1 MNVLIVADRFFPSDP
16 GGLARVAWDAAKAL
30 ARRGH
35 DVAFVAAESGPGAT
49 PPATSIVE
57 GVTVHRFVRPVYPAW
72 HPQRASV
79 PIKLYAQAV
88 KQALAGARF
97 DTVHFH
103 SIFTGMAV
111 LQAIG
116 GQAKRPRLVYTIHSP
131 VAQEQH
137 LTWSR
142 QGLIGVFNSWIGMPI
157 VRRMEQQLIAAAD
170 VVHVLSEFTAAQ
182 LRSEHPQLS
191 KRYRV
196 IPHFVYR
203 DWRRTLSRDE
213 ARRRLG
219 WQVAT
224 PSLFTVRQLR
234 YRYGI
239 EDAVAAV
246 APLAREGRCTLHI
259 AGDGPDREKLESQ
272 VDSLGCHESIQLLGR
287 ISDDTLRL
295 AYQAADLF
303 LLPTRH
309 LECFG
314 LISLEAMSHGLPV
327 LGTTVGAI
335 PEVIGRILPDFLVP
349 PESPDELRLKVEA
362 FLAGRITSP
371 SAQAIMRHVETNY
384 AESAVIAAYER
395 MYDEAIEALGDGPP
409 SLKPTS

>member
-35 DVAFVAAESGPGAT
+35 TIAFVAAESGPGAT
-49 PPATSIVE
+49 PPATSTVE

-88 KQALAGARF
+88 KRALVGSHF
-97 DTVHFH
+97 DAVHFH

-116 GQAKRPRLVYTIHSP
+116 GEAKRPRLVYTIHSP

-170 VVHVLSEFTAAQ
+170 VVHVLSEFTTAQ
-182 LRSEHPQLS
+182 LRSEHPRLS

-196 IPHFVYR
+196 IPHFVYG
-203 DWRRTLSRDE
+203 DWRRILSREE

-219 WQVAT
+219 WQPAT

-259 AGDGPDREKLESQ
+259 AGDGPDRDKLQSQ
-272 VDSLGCHESIQLLGR
+272 IDSLGCRESVQLLGR

-335 PEVIGRILPDFLVP
+335 PEVIAPILPDFLVP
-349 PESPDELRLKVEA
+349 PQNPGELRQKLEA
-362 FLAGRITSP
+362 FLAGRLP
-371 SAQAIMRHVETNY
+371 PGSAGEISAYVYGKYGEGAIMNQYEQMY
-384 AESAVIAAYER
+384 A
-395 MYDEAIEALGDGPP
+395 DG
-409 SLKPTS
+409 TCR

>member
-1 MNVLIVADRFFPSDP
+1 VNVLIVADRFFPSDP
-16 GGLARVAWDAAKAL
+16 GGLARVAWDAAEAL

-97 DTVHFH
+97 DAVHFH

-142 QGLIGVFNSWIGMPI
+142 QGLIGVFNSAVGMPI

-170 VVHVLSEFTAAQ
+170 VVHVLSEFTTAQ
-182 LRSEHPQLS
+182 LRSEHPRLS

-196 IPHFVYR
+196 IPHFVYG
-203 DWRRTLSRDE
+203 DWRRILSRDE

-335 PEVIGRILPDFLVP
+335 PEVIGPVLPNFLVP
-349 PESPDELRLKVEA
+349 PQNPEALRKKIAA
-362 FLAGRITSP
+362 FLAGRLAPASAREITEYV
-371 SAQAIMRHVETNY
+371 AGKYGEETIINQYEQMY
-384 AESAVIAAYER
+384 A
-395 MYDEAIEALGDGPP
+395 DGAGC
-409 SLKPTS
+409 